1 MSKRRSEADERPLGK
16 YSHQETL
23 NLPLVK
29 TYKGQAKTLKNG
41 RKLFLVLPIKDALLD
56 EGGSKKNKNFDEQIC
71 VKLDEYY
78 RFLGRAQSEAGVD
91 IVFALEN
98 GKALLTEAKME
109 VAGCNFTPNLKKD
122 LDKKM
127 KDSVEILG
135 KSQTERSTLVVL
147 VAPSCKPQALQ
158 RFAMYNT
165 GKFSPKYKIITE
177 QEFYNEFFCEE

>member
-23 NLPLVK
+23 NFPLVK
-29 TYKGQAKTLKNG
+29 TYKGQSKTLKNG
-41 RKLFLVLPIKDALLD
+41 RKLFLVLPIKDALLE

-71 VKLDEYY
+71 LKLDEYY

-91 IVFALEN
+91 IVFCLEN
-98 GKALLTEAKME
+98 GKALMTEAKME
-109 VAGCNFTPNLKKD
+109 VAGCNFTPKLKKD
-122 LDKKM
+122 LDEKM

-158 RFAMYNT
+158 RFAMYNN
-165 GKFSPKYKIITE
+165 GNISPKYKIITE
-177 QEFYNEFFCEE
+177 REFYQEFFSEE